1 MADISQILKA
11 AKKRRRSVYVCL
23 AGDKVA
29 ELGRLEHQ
37 LATLGG
43 KAWEPS
49 SLGDSDPRTE
59 LAKKVAAAR
68 KAVRAAETEFVFE
81 ALGDKEWS
89 DLIAA
94 HPSQDKGQMWDPETF
109 GPALISACAVDPV
122 MTDDQVRELFQLC
135 NAAQRDELWRGAYEV
150 NTEAPGI
157 PFSLTDSGILDSLT
171 AAK

>member
-11 AKKRRRSVYVCL
+11 AKKRQRSVFLCL

-29 ELGRLEHQ
+29 ELARLEHQ
-37 LATLGG
+37 LAGLG
-43 KAWEPS
+43 KAWEPAS
-49 SLGDSDPRTE
+49 IADADPRTE

-81 ALGDKEWS
+81 ALGDREWS
-89 DLIAA
+89 DLLAA
-94 HPSQDKGQMWDPETF
+94 HPSEDEKQLWDPETF
-109 GPALISACAVDPV
+109 GPALIASCSVDPV
-122 MTDDQVRELFQLC
+122 MSPEQVLELFEVL

-157 PFSLTDSGILDSLT
+157 PFSLTESGILDSLI